1 MKSWILERV
10 PAKYS
15 DGVVLE
21 RFDLYPCLIQRRLR
35 YESMNFDLWNEKSKF
50 FSKWPLTPK
59 HDLFFAIDLKWSQP
73 MTFDLLSFFL
83 YNLRRMTFDLWSYHT
98 VIWFRRQTTVRDVQ
112 PCKELNTLIKIHL
125 CAQVSIH
132 FELSHFFDWYSMLFT
147 RHMFILIWSFKRIH
161 TKRPKDQ

>member
-1 MKSWILERV
+1 MYRLNTVTEWSMNVLICT
-10 PAKYS
+10 PAWYS
-15 DGVVLE
+15 DALG
-21 RFDLYPCLIQRRLR
+21 
-35 YESMNFDLWNEKSKF
+35 MNLWTLTFEMKNLKSLANDLWPQNMI
-50 FSKWPLTPK
+50 FSL
-59 HDLFFAIDLKWSQP
+59 AIDLKWSQP